1 MSADP
6 RASRPSILLDTRGDD
21 ILRALDAFEREAEAK
36 RARDAELARELSELR
51 RKTTASLR
59 RGRALDAAIATV
71 RLERAKLEV
80 KEVRRRD
87 VRASALEAFDAG
99 ALRLEQLPANPDV
112 DTRPRLGLVAIDPD
126 AEIEL
131 RRLALAHRRDAE
143 IRARCDAEN
152 AKVRAHRARVA
163 RELREDATRQ
173 AEKIAEAERE
183 LARVKAEEERMREA
197 IDCRLA
203 ERAETEVRR
212 RREEAAARAEEERR
226 DQLRRRNEASVDS
239 RAESTRGAGR
249 RASPRRTNEWRL
261 NSRRIRVRS
270 HLADRNPRRRNVGE
284 SGKAV
289 RTRRRS
295 SFPRRSATAPNGS
308 STIDDVRFTTN
319 DERERASARTG
330 DATLTSL

>member
-87 VRASALEAFDAG
+87 VRASALEAVDAG
-99 ALRLEQLPANPDV
+99 ARRLEQHPANPDV
-112 DTRPRLGLVAIDPD
+112 DTPPRLGLVAIDPD

-143 IRARCDAEN
+143 IRAQCDAEN
-152 AKVRAHRARVA
+152 AKVRAHPPRR

-173 AEKIAEAERE
+173 AEKIAEA
-183 LARVKAEEERMREA
+183 ARTRAGQGGGGTNA
-197 IDCRLA
+197 GGDRLSTLGA
-203 ERAETEVRR
+203 RGEVRR
-212 RREEAAARAEEERR
+212 RREEAAARAG
-226 DQLRRRNEASVDS
+226 RNDATADGAANS
-239 RAESTRGAGR
+239 STRAPSRRGARAR
-249 RASPRRTNEWRL
+249 RRRTN
-261 NSRRIRVRS
+261 
-270 HLADRNPRRRNVGE
+270 
-284 SGKAV
+284 
-289 RTRRRS
+289 
-295 SFPRRSATAPNGS
+295 NG
-308 STIDDVRFTTN
+308 
-319 DERERASARTG
+319 G
-330 DATLTSL
+330 